1 MPRTTDYGR
10 RTLAAA
16 ILLGAGAVLCA
27 RLQPL
32 YSFAWSHP
40 IVMLLGQF
48 VLLTVGAYTRAWM
61 LAPFWVLS
69 GVTAYA
75 MVFRAAEELG
85 GGLAAAVVSVAA
97 VAVAYFAARTLRG
110 VEQIG

>member
-1 MPRTTDYGR
+1 
-10 RTLAAA
+10 
-16 ILLGAGAVLCA
+16 
-27 RLQPL
+27 
-32 YSFAWSHP
+32 
-40 IVMLLGQF
+40 MLLGQL
-48 VLLTVGAYTRAWM
+48 VLLTAGAYTRPWM

-97 VAVAYFAARTLRG
+97 VAVAYFAARALRG
-110 VEQIG
+110 VEQTG